1 MWSIYLGV
9 IVQGVLTGLVYG
21 LMALGLSVIFG
32 VVRVVNFAHG
42 EFAVVAMYAAYVLFT
57 VFKLD
62 PLVALVPVAAG
73 FFVIGYTLQA
83 TLINPFVGRPEHQQF
98 IVLVGVGLIITNL
111 LLMGFGPDARPVN
124 LPYGFDSYAV
134 GPLFLDK
141 PRVLAAAAAI
151 VIAAGLF
158 WFFRRT
164 PTGTAIRACADNLVG
179 AEVVGTR
186 RETPLCSDL
195 RAGARL
201 RRGGGRAARHHRG
214 SDAGAR
220 AGLHAARFH
229 HRDHRRHGVDGG
241 CPCGR
246 HPDWGL
252 GGAGRLPV
260 RAVDEE
266 HVLVRA
272 LDRRAGAAAPGAVGT
287 AGLTVLWRDLTA
299 RGRVA
304 LALALGVLLALP
316 LMADR
321 YLISVVTLVFY
332 FAYVGQAWNLM
343 MGYAGQLSLGH
354 ALYVGLGGYVAAL
367 LWLDFGVGPWLGV
380 FAAVA
385 VAASF
390 GAVIGWL
397 GFRFRIAGVYFAL
410 LTIAFAEFT
419 RIGFDNMSFTGGAAG
434 LFLPFEQKRL
444 GEWWN
449 LRGGQVF
456 FYYLALMLAAGAVVA
471 TALLARSRLGYQ
483 WLAVREDETAA
494 RAVGIDAFRVK
505 LAAVVISSAMTAVG
519 GVFYAFYNNSLFP
532 AQVFDM
538 SRSIE
543 LILAPIV
550 GGLGTVFGPVIGAF
564 ILTPLGEGL
573 IAVTKYF
580 GVDLPGLKAVFYGA
594 VLIAITIAMPD
605 GVWPRLCALFGL
617 KGRAP

>member
-1 MWSIYLGV
+1 M
-9 IVQGVLTGLVYG
+9 
-21 LMALGLSVIFG
+21 
-32 VVRVVNFAHG
+32 
-42 EFAVVAMYAAYVLFT
+42 
-57 VFKLD
+57 
-62 PLVALVPVAAG
+62 
-73 FFVIGYTLQA
+73 
-83 TLINPFVGRPEHQQF
+83 
-98 IVLVGVGLIITNL
+98 
-111 LLMGFGPDARPVN
+111 
-124 LPYGFDSYAV
+124 
-134 GPLFLDK
+134 
-141 PRVLAAAAAI
+141 
-151 VIAAGLF
+151 
-158 WFFRRT
+158 
-164 PTGTAIRACADNLVG
+164 
-179 AEVVGTR
+179 
-186 RETPLCSDL
+186 
-195 RAGARL
+195 
-201 RRGGGRAARHHRG
+201 
-214 SDAGAR
+214 
-220 AGLHAARFH
+220 
-229 HRDHRRHGVDGG
+229 
-241 CPCGR
+241 
-246 HPDWGL
+246 
-252 GGAGRLPV
+252 
-260 RAVDEE
+260 
-266 HVLVRA
+266 
-272 LDRRAGAAAPGAVGT
+272 
-287 AGLTVLWRDLTA
+287 LWRDLTA

>member
-1 MWSIYLGV
+1 M
-9 IVQGVLTGLVYG
+9 
-21 LMALGLSVIFG
+21 
-32 VVRVVNFAHG
+32 
-42 EFAVVAMYAAYVLFT
+42 
-57 VFKLD
+57 
-62 PLVALVPVAAG
+62 
-73 FFVIGYTLQA
+73 
-83 TLINPFVGRPEHQQF
+83 
-98 IVLVGVGLIITNL
+98 
-111 LLMGFGPDARPVN
+111 
-124 LPYGFDSYAV
+124 
-134 GPLFLDK
+134 
-141 PRVLAAAAAI
+141 
-151 VIAAGLF
+151 
-158 WFFRRT
+158 
-164 PTGTAIRACADNLVG
+164 
-179 AEVVGTR
+179 
-186 RETPLCSDL
+186 
-195 RAGARL
+195 
-201 RRGGGRAARHHRG
+201 
-214 SDAGAR
+214 
-220 AGLHAARFH
+220 
-229 HRDHRRHGVDGG
+229 
-241 CPCGR
+241 
-246 HPDWGL
+246 
-252 GGAGRLPV
+252 
-260 RAVDEE
+260 
-266 HVLVRA
+266 
-272 LDRRAGAAAPGAVGT
+272 
-287 AGLTVLWRDLTA
+287 LWRDLTA

-580 GVDLPGLKAVFYGA
+580 GGDLPGLKAVFYGA